1 MKSSISLL
9 TMASICICCLC
20 GCYDRYTGNFDTFPD
35 INNLPEGVVDYTGLT
50 EEDKQR
56 QLEYLKQLDEQ
67 KEPVYTI
74 NAGDKISIRVYSHP
88 DLIMESLVTPD
99 GAIGVM
105 FAGQVQV
112 AGLTLEEASEKIK
125 KIYGQYIKNPEL
137 GVFAIDVRSQT
148 ATIAGAV
155 NNPGMFVISN
165 GMRLADLFAKAG
177 GSAVRDF
184 DDQMLDA
191 ADFQNS
197 IIVRNGEILP
207 VNFSLA
213 IEKGDRW
220 HNVKLKKGD
229 YIYIAVRSETM
240 VSIIGSVHRPHK
252 RLWDQ
257 NLGVLE
263 MISSGL
269 GLKEEYWKYGII
281 IRGGMADPRFYRV
294 DIDGILQGKCANVRL
309 QPGDIVYVPHDNM
322 SEYNVFV
329 RKLLPTAQFLSTFTA
344 PALHFID

>member
-1 MKSSISLL
+1 MKKFFLQSLVFCGMMFL
-9 TMASICICCLC
+9 S
-20 GCYDRYTGNFDTFPD
+20 GCYDRYTGNFDQFPD
-35 INNLPEGVVDYTGLT
+35 IHNLPEGVVDQAGLT
-50 EEDKQR
+50 DDDKRR
-56 QLEYLKQLDEQ
+56 QLELLKKLDAQ
-67 KEPVYTI
+67 KEPVYRI
-74 NAGDKISIRVYSHP
+74 NAGDKISIRVYNHP

-112 AGLTLEEASEKIK
+112 AGLTLEEASQKIK
-125 KIYGQYIKNPEL
+125 KIYSKYIKNPEL

-148 ATIAGAV
+148 ATIAGAI

-191 ADFQNS
+191 ADFRNS
-197 IIVRNGEILP
+197 IIVRDGKILP
-207 VNFSLA
+207 VNFAKA
-213 IEKGDRW
+213 IEQGDRW

-229 YIYIAVRSETM
+229 YIYIAVRSEAM
-240 VSIIGSVHRPHK
+240 VSIIGSINRPHK

-263 MISSGL
+263 LISSGL
-269 GLKEEYWKYGII
+269 GLKEQYYKHAVI
-281 IRGGMADPRFYRV
+281 IRGGMDDPRFYRV
-294 DIDGILQGKCANVRL
+294 DLDGILHGRCANVRL
-309 QPGDIVYVPHDNM
+309 QPGDVVYVPHDNI

-329 RKLLPTAQFLSTFTA
+329 RKLLPTAQFLSTFTFPVINFA
-344 PALHFID
+344 N

>member
-1 MKSSISLL
+1 MKKLFLFVSLL
-9 TMASICICCLC
+9 CALAVLT
-20 GCYDRYTGNFDTFPD
+20 GCYNRFTGNFDQFPD
-35 INNLPEGVVDYTGLT
+35 INNLPSGVVDHAGLT
-50 EEDKQR
+50 DEDRHR
-56 QLEYLKQLDEQ
+56 QLKFLQKLDEQ
-67 KEPVYTI
+67 KEPVYRI
-74 NAGDKISIRVYSHP
+74 NAGDKISIRVYNHP

-112 AGLTLEEASEKIK
+112 AGLTLEEASKKIK

-197 IIVRNGEILP
+197 IIVRDGKILP

-229 YIYIAVRSETM
+229 YIYIAVRSEVM
-240 VSIIGSVHRPHK
+240 VSIIGSINRPHK
-252 RLWDQ
+252 RLWDN

-263 MISSGL
+263 LVSSGL
-269 GLKEEYWKYGII
+269 GLKEQYWKYGVI
-281 IRGGMADPRFYRV
+281 IRGGMANPRFYRV
-294 DIDGILQGKCANVRL
+294 DLDGILQGRCANVRL
-309 QPGDIVYVPHDNM
+309 QPGDVVYVPHDNI
-322 SEYNVFV
+322 SEYNVFI
-329 RKLLPTAQFLSTFTA
+329 RKLLPTAQLLSTFTF
-344 PALHFID
+344 PVLNLAL

>member
-1 MKSSISLL
+1 MKKLLVFFAVLAGIVSL
-9 TMASICICCLC
+9 S
-20 GCYDRYTGNFDTFPD
+20 GCYDRYTGNFEDFPD
-35 INNLPEGVVDYTGLT
+35 INNLPSGVVDQAGLT
-50 EEDKQR
+50 DEDKRR
-56 QLEYLKQLDEQ
+56 QLEFLKKLDEQ
-67 KEPVYTI
+67 KEPVYRI
-74 NAGDKISIRVYSHP
+74 NAGDKISIRVYNHP

-125 KIYGQYIKNPEL
+125 KIYGKYIKNPEL

-148 ATIAGAV
+148 ATISGAV

-191 ADFQNS
+191 ADYQNS
-197 IIVRNGEILP
+197 IIVRNGKILP

-213 IEKGDRW
+213 IERGDRW

-229 YIYIAVRSETM
+229 YIYIAVRSEAM
-240 VSIIGSVHRPHK
+240 VSIIGSINRPHK
-252 RLWDQ
+252 RLWDH
-257 NLGVLE
+257 NLGILE
-263 MISSGL
+263 LISSGL
-269 GLKEEYWKYGII
+269 GLKEQYWQYGVV
-281 IRGGMADPRFYRV
+281 IRGGMANPRFYRV
-294 DIDGILQGKCANVRL
+294 DIDGILQGRCANVRL
-309 QPGDIVYVPHDNM
+309 QPGDVVYIPHDNV

-329 RKLLPTAQFLSTFTA
+329 RKLLPSAQFLSTFTF
-344 PALHFID
+344 PALNFMN

>member
-1 MKSSISLL
+1 MKKSVLL
-9 TMASICICCLC
+9 AAVFSAAMLLS
-20 GCYDRYTGNFDTFPD
+20 GCYNRSTANFEDFPE
-35 INNLPEGVVDYTGLT
+35 ITNLPTGVVDQAGLT
-50 EEDKQR
+50 DEDKRR
-56 QLEYLKQLDEQ
+56 QLEFLKALDAQ
-67 KEPVYTI
+67 KEPVYRI

-125 KIYGQYIKNPEL
+125 KVYAQYIKNPEL

-197 IIVRNGEILP
+197 IIVRNGKILP

-213 IEKGDRW
+213 NEKGARW
-220 HNVKLKKGD
+220 HNAKLKKRD

-240 VSIIGSVHRPHK
+240 VSIIGSINRPHK
-252 RLWDQ
+252 RLLDQ

-263 MISSGL
+263 LISSGL
-269 GLKEEYWKYGII
+269 GLKEEHWKYGVI
-281 IRGGMADPRFYRV
+281 IRGGMENPRFYRF
-294 DIDGILQGKCANVRL
+294 DIDGILQGRCANVKL
-309 QPGDIVYVPHDNM
+309 QPGDVVYIPHDDV

-329 RKLLPTAQFLSTFTA
+329 RKMLPTAQFLSTFTF
-344 PALHFID
+344 PALNFVQ

>member
-1 MKSSISLL
+1 MCS
-9 TMASICICCLC
+9 
-20 GCYDRYTGNFDTFPD
+20 
-35 INNLPEGVVDYTGLT
+35 
-50 EEDKQR
+50 
-56 QLEYLKQLDEQ
+56 
-67 KEPVYTI
+67 
-74 NAGDKISIRVYSHP
+74 
-88 DLIMESLVTPD
+88 MESLVTPD

-125 KIYGQYIKNPEL
+125 KVYAQYIKNPEL

-197 IIVRNGEILP
+197 IIVRNGKILP

-220 HNVKLKKGD
+220 HNVKLKKAT
-229 YIYIAVRSETM
+229 I
-240 VSIIGSVHRPHK
+240 SISP
-252 RLWDQ
+252 
-257 NLGVLE
+257 
-263 MISSGL
+263 S
-269 GLKEEYWKYGII
+269 
-281 IRGGMADPRFYRV
+281 
-294 DIDGILQGKCANVRL
+294 
-309 QPGDIVYVPHDNM
+309 
-322 SEYNVFV
+322 V
-329 RKLLPTAQFLSTFTA
+329 RKSCAASSAASTARTSGSGITIWVFWNSSPPDWDLKKSTGSTA
-344 PALHFID
+344 

>member
-1 MKSSISLL
+1 MLISLL
-9 TMASICICCLC
+9 SLFVLC
-20 GCYDRYTGNFDTFPD
+20 GCYNRSTVNFSDFPD
-35 INNLPEGVVDYTGLT
+35 INNLPSGVIDYSGLT
-50 EEDKQR
+50 EEDKRR
-56 QLEYLKQLDEQ
+56 QLEFLKKLDAQ
-67 KEPVYTI
+67 QEPVYRI

-125 KIYGQYIKNPEL
+125 KVYAQYIKNPEL

-191 ADFQNS
+191 ADYQNS
-197 IIVRNGEILP
+197 IIVRNGKILP

-213 IEKGDRW
+213 IERGDRW

-229 YIYIAVRSETM
+229 YIYIAVRSEAM
-240 VSIIGSVHRPHK
+240 VSIIGSITRPHK

-263 MISSGL
+263 LISSGL
-269 GLKEEYWKYGII
+269 GLKEQYWQYGII
-281 IRGGMADPRFYRV
+281 IRGGMENPRFYRI
-294 DIDGILQGKCANVRL
+294 DLDGIMQGRCANVRL
-309 QPGDIVYVPHDNM
+309 QPGDVVYVPHDNI
-322 SEYNVFV
+322 SEYNVFI
-329 RKLLPTAQFLSTFTA
+329 RKLLPTAQFLSTFTF
-344 PALHFID
+344 PALNFVK

>member
-1 MKSSISLL
+1 MKKFFLQSLVFC
-9 TMASICICCLC
+9 TMIFLS
-20 GCYDRYTGNFDTFPD
+20 GCYDRYTGNFDQFPD
-35 INNLPEGVVDYTGLT
+35 IHNLPDGVVDQAGLT
-50 EEDKQR
+50 DDDKRR
-56 QLEYLKQLDEQ
+56 QLELLKQLDAQ
-67 KEPVYTI
+67 KEPVYRI
-74 NAGDKISIRVYSHP
+74 NAGDKISIRVYNHP

-112 AGLTLEEASEKIK
+112 AGLTLEEASQKIK
-125 KIYGQYIKNPEL
+125 KVYAKYIKNPEL

-148 ATIAGAV
+148 ATIAGAI

-197 IIVRNGEILP
+197 ILVRDGKILP
-207 VNFSLA
+207 VNFAKA
-213 IEKGDRW
+213 IEQGDRW

-229 YIYIAVRSETM
+229 YIYIAVRSEAM
-240 VSIIGSVHRPHK
+240 VSIIGSINRPHK

-263 MISSGL
+263 LISSGL
-269 GLKEEYWKYGII
+269 GLKEQYYKYAVI
-281 IRGGMADPRFYRV
+281 IRGGMDDPRFYRV
-294 DIDGILQGKCANVRL
+294 DLDGILHGRCANVRL
-309 QPGDIVYVPHDNM
+309 QPGDVVYVPHDNI

-329 RKLLPTAQFLSTFTA
+329 RKLLPTSQFLSTFTF
-344 PALHFID
+344 PVINFVN

>member
-1 MKSSISLL
+1 MKKYLL
-9 TMASICICCLC
+9 FLPLILFLT
-20 GCYDRYTGNFDTFPD
+20 GCYNRFTGNFDCFPD
-35 INNLPEGVVDYTGLT
+35 INNLPSGVVDQSGLT
-50 EEDKQR
+50 DEDKRR
-56 QLEYLKQLDEQ
+56 QLEFLKSLDAQ
-67 KEPVYTI
+67 KEPVYRI

-125 KIYGQYIKNPEL
+125 KVYAQYIKNPEL

-197 IIVRNGEILP
+197 IIVRNGKILP

-229 YIYIAVRSETM
+229 YIYIAVRSEVM
-240 VSIIGSVHRPHK
+240 CSIIGSINRPHK

-257 NLGVLE
+257 NLGILE
-263 MISSGL
+263 LISSGL
-269 GLKEEYWKYGII
+269 GLKEEHWQYGVI
-281 IRGGMADPRFYRV
+281 IRGGMANPRFYRV
-294 DIDGILQGKCANVRL
+294 DIDGILQGRCANVRL
-309 QPGDIVYVPHDNM
+309 QPGDVVYIPHDNI

-329 RKLLPTAQFLSTFTA
+329 RKLLPSAQFLSTFTF
-344 PALHFID
+344 PALNFIQ

>member
-1 MKSSISLL
+1 MKKLLVFFAVLAGIVSL
-9 TMASICICCLC
+9 S
-20 GCYDRYTGNFDTFPD
+20 GCYDRYTGNFEDFPD
-35 INNLPEGVVDYTGLT
+35 INNLPSGVVDQAGLT
-50 EEDKQR
+50 DEDKRR
-56 QLEYLKQLDEQ
+56 QLEFLKKLDEQ
-67 KEPVYTI
+67 KEPVYRI
-74 NAGDKISIRVYSHP
+74 NAGDKISIRVYNHP

-112 AGLTLEEASEKIK
+112 AGLTLVEASEKIK
-125 KIYGQYIKNPEL
+125 KIYGKYIKNPEL

-148 ATIAGAV
+148 ATISGAV

-191 ADFQNS
+191 ADYQNS
-197 IIVRNGEILP
+197 IIVRNGKILP

-213 IEKGDRW
+213 IERGDRW

-229 YIYIAVRSETM
+229 YIYIAVRSEAM
-240 VSIIGSVHRPHK
+240 VSIIGSINRPHK
-252 RLWDQ
+252 RLWDH
-257 NLGVLE
+257 NLGILE
-263 MISSGL
+263 LISSGL
-269 GLKEEYWKYGII
+269 GLKEQYWQYGVV
-281 IRGGMADPRFYRV
+281 IRGGMANPRFYRV
-294 DIDGILQGKCANVRL
+294 DIDGILQGRCANVRL
-309 QPGDIVYVPHDNM
+309 QPGDVVYIPHDNV

-329 RKLLPTAQFLSTFTA
+329 RKLLPSAQFLSTFTF
-344 PALHFID
+344 PALNFIN

>member
-1 MKSSISLL
+1 MKKYLNLLLLSLAVSL
-9 TMASICICCLC
+9 FQ
-20 GCYDRYTGNFDTFPD
+20 GCYNRYTGNFEQFPE
-35 INNLPEGVVDYTGLT
+35 ITNLPSGIVDQSGLT
-50 EEDKQR
+50 DEDKRR
-56 QLEYLKQLDEQ
+56 QLEFLKKLDEQ
-67 KEPVYTI
+67 KEPVDRI
-74 NAGDKISIRVYSHP
+74 NAGDKISIRVYNHP

-125 KIYGQYIKNPEL
+125 KIYAQYIKNPEL

-148 ATIAGAV
+148 ATIAGAI

-197 IIVRNGEILP
+197 IIVRNGKILP

-240 VSIIGSVHRPHK
+240 VSIIGSINRPHK

-257 NLGVLE
+257 NLGILE
-263 MISSGL
+263 LVSSGL
-269 GLKEEYWKYGII
+269 GLKEQYWQYGVI
-281 IRGGMADPRFYRV
+281 IRGGMENPRFYRF
-294 DIDGILQGKCANVRL
+294 DIDGIMQGRCANVRL
-309 QPGDIVYVPHDNM
+309 QPGDVVYIPHDNI

-329 RKLLPTAQFLSTFTA
+329 RKLLPTAQFLGTFTG
-344 PALHFID
+344 PVFNVLF

>member
-1 MKSSISLL
+1 MMKKYLVLLISIVITEFMS
-9 TMASICICCLC
+9 
-20 GCYDRYTGNFDTFPD
+20 GCYNRFTGNFDRFPD
-35 INNLPEGVVDYTGLT
+35 INNLPSGVVDQAGLT
-50 EEDKQR
+50 DEDKRR
-56 QLEYLKQLDEQ
+56 QLEYLKKLDEQ
-67 KEPVYTI
+67 KEPVYRI
-74 NAGDKISIRVYSHP
+74 NAGDKISIRVYNHP

-125 KIYGQYIKNPEL
+125 KVYAQYIKNPEL

-191 ADFQNS
+191 ADYQNS

-229 YIYIAVRSETM
+229 YIYIAVRSEAM
-240 VSIIGSVHRPHK
+240 VSIIGSIHRPHK

-257 NLGVLE
+257 NLGILE
-263 MISSGL
+263 LVSSGM
-269 GLKEEYWKYGII
+269 GLKEEHWQYGVV
-281 IRGGMADPRFYRV
+281 IRGGMENPRFYRV
-294 DIDGILQGKCANVRL
+294 DIDGIMQGRCANVRL
-309 QPGDIVYVPHDNM
+309 QPGDVVYVPHDNI

-329 RKLLPTAQFLSTFTA
+329 RKLLPTAQFLGTFTG
-344 PALHFID
+344 PVFNVLF

>member
-1 MKSSISLL
+1 MKKLFLMLS
-9 TMASICICCLC
+9 AICAVVSFT
-20 GCYDRYTGNFDTFPD
+20 GCYNRFTANYNDFPD
-35 INNLPEGVVDYTGLT
+35 INNLPSGVVDQSGLT
-50 EEDKQR
+50 DEDKRR
-56 QLEYLKQLDEQ
+56 QLEFLKKLDEQ
-67 KEPVYTI
+67 KEPVYRI
-74 NAGDKISIRVYSHP
+74 NAGDKISIRVYNHP

-125 KIYGQYIKNPEL
+125 KIYAQYIKNPEL

-155 NNPGMFVISN
+155 NNPGMFVIAN

-197 IIVRNGEILP
+197 IIVRNGKILP

-229 YIYIAVRSETM
+229 YIYIAVRSEAM
-240 VSIIGSVHRPHK
+240 CSIIGSINRPHK

-257 NLGVLE
+257 NLGILE
-263 MISSGL
+263 LISSGL
-269 GLKEEYWKYGII
+269 GLKEQYWKYGVV
-281 IRGGMADPRFYRV
+281 IRGGMDNPRFYRV

-309 QPGDIVYVPHDNM
+309 QPGDVVYIPQDDI
-322 SEYNVFV
+322 SEYNVFI
-329 RKLLPTAQFLSTFTA
+329 RKIMPSAQLIGTFTF
-344 PALHFID
+344 PLLNFVQ

>member
-1 MKSSISLL
+1 MKKIILPFLFCMALTVVSSS
-9 TMASICICCLC
+9 
-20 GCYDRYTGNFDTFPD
+20 CYNRYTANFDQFPD
-35 INNLPEGVVDYTGLT
+35 INNLPSGVVDQSGFTD
-50 EEDKQR
+50 EDKRR
-56 QLEYLKQLDEQ
+56 QTEFLKQLDAQ
-67 KEPVYTI
+67 KEPVYRI
-74 NAGDKISIRVYSHP
+74 NAGDKISIRVYNHP

-112 AGLTLEEASEKIK
+112 AGLTLEEASQKIK

-191 ADFQNS
+191 ADYQNS
-197 IIVRNGEILP
+197 IIVRNGKVLP

-229 YIYIAVRSETM
+229 YIYIAVRSEVM
-240 VSIIGSVHRPHK
+240 VSIIGSIQRPHK

-257 NLGVLE
+257 NLGILE
-263 MISSGL
+263 LISSGL
-269 GLKEEYWKYGII
+269 GLKEEHWQYGII
-281 IRGGMADPRFYRV
+281 IRGGMANPRFYRI
-294 DIDGILQGKCANVRL
+294 DIDGILQGRCANVRL
-309 QPGDIVYVPHDNM
+309 QPGDVVYIPHDDI
-322 SEYNVFV
+322 SENNVFV
-329 RKLLPTAQFLSTFTA
+329 RKLLPSAQLLVTYTF
-344 PALHFID
+344 PALNFVK

>member
-1 MKSSISLL
+1 MKRVFLPVFMLWGIFTL
-9 TMASICICCLC
+9 T
-20 GCYDRYTGNFDTFPD
+20 GCYNRYTGNFDDFPD
-35 INNLPEGVVDYTGLT
+35 INNLPSGVVDQSGLT
-50 EEDKQR
+50 DEDKRR
-56 QLEYLKQLDEQ
+56 QLEFLKKLDEQ
-67 KEPVYTI
+67 KEPVYRI

-125 KIYGQYIKNPEL
+125 KVYAQYIKNPEL

-197 IIVRNGEILP
+197 IIVRNGKILP

-229 YIYIAVRSETM
+229 YIYIAVRSEAM
-240 VSIIGSVHRPHK
+240 CSIIGSINRPHK

-257 NLGVLE
+257 NLGILE
-263 MISSGL
+263 LISSGL
-269 GLKEEYWKYGII
+269 GLKEQYWQYGVI
-281 IRGGMADPRFYRV
+281 IRGGMENPRFYRV
-294 DIDGILQGKCANVRL
+294 DIDGIMQGRCANVRL
-309 QPGDIVYVPHDNM
+309 QPGDVVYIPHDNI

-329 RKLLPTAQFLSTFTA
+329 RKLLPTAQFLGTFTG
-344 PALHFID
+344 PVFNVLF

>member
-1 MKSSISLL
+1 MKKTLYFMALL
-9 TMASICICCLC
+9 SCVCTLC
-20 GCYDRYTGNFDTFPD
+20 GCYNRSTGNFDQFPE
-35 INNLPEGVVDYTGLT
+35 ITNLPTGVVDQAGLT
-50 EEDKQR
+50 NEDKRR
-56 QLEYLKQLDEQ
+56 QLEFLKQLDAQ
-67 KEPVYTI
+67 QEPVYRI

-105 FAGQVQV
+105 FAGQIQV
-112 AGLTLEEASEKIK
+112 AGLTLEEASEKVK
-125 KIYGQYIKNPEL
+125 KIYSKYIKNPEL

-191 ADFQNS
+191 ADYQNS
-197 IIVRNGEILP
+197 IIVRNGKILP

-229 YIYIAVRSETM
+229 YIYIAVRSEVM
-240 VSIIGSVHRPHK
+240 VSIIGSINRPHK

-257 NLGVLE
+257 NLGILE
-263 MISSGL
+263 LISSGL
-269 GLKEEYWKYGII
+269 GLKEQYWQYGVI
-281 IRGGMADPRFYRV
+281 IRGGMENPRFYRV
-294 DIDGILQGKCANVRL
+294 DIDGIMQGRCANVRL
-309 QPGDIVYVPHDNM
+309 QPGDVVYIPHDNV

-329 RKLLPTAQFLSTFTA
+329 RKILPTAQFLSTFTF
-344 PALHFID
+344 PALNLMP

>member
-1 MKSSISLL
+1 MKKLQLL
-9 TMASICICCLC
+9 FLVATMVNLC
-20 GCYDRYTGNFDTFPD
+20 GCYNRYTGNFDEFPD
-35 INNLPEGVVDYTGLT
+35 INDLPSGVVDHAGLT
-50 EEDKQR
+50 EEDKRR
-56 QLEYLKQLDEQ
+56 QLEYLKFLDEQ
-67 KEPVYTI
+67 KEPIYRI
-74 NAGDKISIRVYSHP
+74 NAGDKISIRVYNHP

-125 KIYGQYIKNPEL
+125 GIYAQYIKNPEL
-137 GVFAIDVRSQT
+137 GVFAIDVRSET
-148 ATIAGAV
+148 VTIAGAV
-155 NNPGMFVISN
+155 NNPGMFTITN

-191 ADFQNS
+191 ADYQNS

-213 IEKGDRW
+213 IEKGDRY

-229 YIYIAVRSETM
+229 YIYIAVRSEAM
-240 VSIIGSVHRPHK
+240 VSIIGSINRPHK

-257 NLGVLE
+257 NLGILE
-263 MISSGL
+263 LISSGL
-269 GLKEEYWKYGII
+269 GTKEEHWQYGVI
-281 IRGGMADPRFYRV
+281 IRGGVENPRFYRF
-294 DIDGILQGKCANVRL
+294 DLDGMLQGRCANVRL
-309 QPGDIVYVPHDNM
+309 QPGDVVYIPHDNI

-329 RKLLPTAQFLSTFTA
+329 RKLLPTAQFISTFTI
-344 PALHFID
+344 PVVNLLW

>member
-1 MKSSISLL
+1 MKKLFFSALL
-9 TMASICICCLC
+9 LLSVCTLT
-20 GCYDRYTGNFDTFPD
+20 GCYNRFTANFDQFPD
-35 INNLPEGVVDYTGLT
+35 ITNIPSGVVDQAGLT
-50 EEDKQR
+50 DEDKRR
-56 QLEYLKQLDEQ
+56 QLELLKKIDQQ
-67 KEPVYTI
+67 QEPVYRI
-74 NAGDKISIRVYSHP
+74 NAGDKISIRVYNHP

-125 KIYGQYIKNPEL
+125 KIYAQYIKNPEL

-191 ADFQNS
+191 ADYQNS
-197 IIVRNGEILP
+197 IIVRDGKVLP
-207 VNFSLA
+207 VNFALA

-229 YIYIAVRSETM
+229 YIYIAVRSEAM
-240 VSIIGSVHRPHK
+240 CSIIGSINRPHK

-263 MISSGL
+263 LISSGL
-269 GLKEEYWKYGII
+269 GLKEQYWKYGII
-281 IRGGMADPRFYRV
+281 IRGGMENPRLYRFDV
-294 DIDGILQGKCANVRL
+294 DGILQGRRANVRL
-309 QPGDIVYVPHDNM
+309 QPGDVVYIPHDDI
-322 SEYNVFV
+322 SEYNVFI
-329 RKLLPTAQFLSTFTA
+329 RKILPSAQLIGTFTF
-344 PALHFID
+344 PLLNFVQ

>member
-1 MKSSISLL
+1 MKKTLYLL
-9 TMASICICCLC
+9 TLLSCVCTLC
-20 GCYDRYTGNFDTFPD
+20 GCYNRSTANFDQFPE
-35 INNLPEGVVDYTGLT
+35 ITNLPTGVVDQAGLT
-50 EEDKQR
+50 EEDKRR
-56 QLEYLKQLDEQ
+56 QLEYLKQLDAQ
-67 KEPVYTI
+67 QEPVYRI
-74 NAGDKISIRVYSHP
+74 NAGDKISIRVYNHP

-125 KIYGQYIKNPEL
+125 KVYAKYIKNPEL

-197 IIVRNGEILP
+197 IYVRNGKMLP
-207 VNFSLA
+207 INFSLA

-229 YIYIAVRSETM
+229 YIYIAVRSEVM
-240 VSIIGSVHRPHK
+240 VSIIGSINRPHK

-257 NLGVLE
+257 NLGILE
-263 MISSGL
+263 LISSGL
-269 GLKEEYWKYGII
+269 GLKEQYWQYGII
-281 IRGGMADPRFYRV
+281 IRGGMENPRFYRV
-294 DIDGILQGKCANVRL
+294 GIDGIIQGRCANVRL
-309 QPGDIVYVPHDNM
+309 EPGDVVYIPHDNV

-329 RKLLPTAQFLSTFTA
+329 RKLLPTAQFLSTFTF
-344 PALHFID
+344 PALNFVK

>member
-1 MKSSISLL
+1 MLISLL
-9 TMASICICCLC
+9 SLFVLC
-20 GCYDRYTGNFDTFPD
+20 GCYNRSTANFSDFPD
-35 INNLPEGVVDYTGLT
+35 INNLPSGVIDYSGLT
-50 EEDKQR
+50 EEDKRR
-56 QLEYLKQLDEQ
+56 QLEFLKKLDAQ
-67 KEPVYTI
+67 QEPVYRI

-125 KIYGQYIKNPEL
+125 KVYAQYIKNPEL

-191 ADFQNS
+191 ADYQNS
-197 IIVRNGEILP
+197 IIVRNGKILP

-213 IEKGDRW
+213 IERGDRW

-229 YIYIAVRSETM
+229 YIYIAVRSEAM
-240 VSIIGSVHRPHK
+240 VSIIGSITRPHK

-263 MISSGL
+263 LISSGL
-269 GLKEEYWKYGII
+269 GLKEQYWQYGII
-281 IRGGMADPRFYRV
+281 IRGGMENPRFYRI
-294 DIDGILQGKCANVRL
+294 DLDGIMQGRCANVRL
-309 QPGDIVYVPHDNM
+309 QPGDVVYVPHDNI
-322 SEYNVFV
+322 SEYNVFI
-329 RKLLPTAQFLSTFTA
+329 RKLLPTAQFLSTFTF
-344 PALHFID
+344 PALNFVK

>member
-1 MKSSISLL
+1 MKRLFLPILMLWGILSL
-9 TMASICICCLC
+9 T
-20 GCYDRYTGNFDTFPD
+20 GCYNRYSGNFEQFPD
-35 INNLPEGVVDYTGLT
+35 INNLPSGVVDHSGLT
-50 EEDKQR
+50 DEDKRR
-56 QLEYLKQLDEQ
+56 QLEFLKKLDEQ
-67 KEPVYTI
+67 QEPVYRI
-74 NAGDKISIRVYSHP
+74 NAGDKISIRVYNHP

-125 KIYGQYIKNPEL
+125 KIYAQYIKNPEL

-191 ADFQNS
+191 ADYQNS
-197 IIVRNGEILP
+197 IIVRDGKVLP

-229 YIYIAVRSETM
+229 YIYIAVRSEAM
-240 VSIIGSVHRPHK
+240 CSIIGSINRPHK

-257 NLGVLE
+257 NLGILE
-263 MISSGL
+263 LISSGL
-269 GLKEEYWKYGII
+269 GLKEQYWQYGVI
-281 IRGGMADPRFYRV
+281 IRGGMENPRFYRV
-294 DIDGILQGKCANVRL
+294 DIDGIMQGRCANVRL
-309 QPGDIVYVPHDNM
+309 QPGDVVYIPHDDV

-329 RKLLPTAQFLSTFTA
+329 RKLLPSAQFLSTFTF
-344 PALHFID
+344 PALNFIQ

>member
-1 MKSSISLL
+1 MKKILHLL
-9 TMASICICCLC
+9 FLGFTLAVFS
-20 GCYDRYTGNFDTFPD
+20 GCDNRYTGNFEQFPE
-35 INNLPEGVVDYTGLT
+35 ITNLPSGVVDQAGLT
-50 EEDKQR
+50 DEDKRR
-56 QLEYLKQLDEQ
+56 QLEFLKKLDEQ
-67 KEPVYTI
+67 KEPVYRI
-74 NAGDKISIRVYSHP
+74 NAGDKISIRVYNHP

-125 KIYGQYIKNPEL
+125 KIYAQYIKNPEL

-197 IIVRNGEILP
+197 IIVRNGKILP

-229 YIYIAVRSETM
+229 YIYIAVRSEAM
-240 VSIIGSVHRPHK
+240 CSIIGSINRPHK

-257 NLGVLE
+257 NLGILE
-263 MISSGL
+263 LISSGL
-269 GLKEEYWKYGII
+269 GLKEQYWKYGVI
-281 IRGGMADPRFYRV
+281 IRGGMENPRFYRV

-309 QPGDIVYVPHDNM
+309 QPGDVVYIPHDNI
-322 SEYNVFV
+322 SEYNVFI
-329 RKLLPTAQFLSTFTA
+329 RKIMPSAQLIGSFTF
-344 PALHFID
+344 PMLNFVK

>member
-1 MKSSISLL
+1 MKKLLVFFAVLAGIVSL
-9 TMASICICCLC
+9 S
-20 GCYDRYTGNFDTFPD
+20 GCYDRYTGNFEDFPD
-35 INNLPEGVVDYTGLT
+35 INNLPSGVVDQAGLT
-50 EEDKQR
+50 DEDKRR
-56 QLEYLKQLDEQ
+56 QLEFLKKLDEQ
-67 KEPVYTI
+67 KEPVYRI
-74 NAGDKISIRVYSHP
+74 NAGDKISIRVYNHP

-112 AGLTLEEASEKIK
+112 AGLTLVEASEKIK
-125 KIYGQYIKNPEL
+125 KIYGKYIKNPEL

-148 ATIAGAV
+148 ATISGAV

-191 ADFQNS
+191 ADYQNS
-197 IIVRNGEILP
+197 IIVRNGKILP

-213 IEKGDRW
+213 IERGDRW

-229 YIYIAVRSETM
+229 YIYIAVRSEAM
-240 VSIIGSVHRPHK
+240 VSIIGSINRPHK
-252 RLWDQ
+252 RLWDH
-257 NLGVLE
+257 NLGILE
-263 MISSGL
+263 LISSGL
-269 GLKEEYWKYGII
+269 GLKEQYWQYGVV
-281 IRGGMADPRFYRV
+281 IRGGMANPRFYRV
-294 DIDGILQGKCANVRL
+294 DIDGILQGRCANVRL
-309 QPGDIVYVPHDNM
+309 QPGDVVYIPHDNV

-329 RKLLPTAQFLSTFTA
+329 RKLLPSAQFLSTFTF
-344 PALHFID
+344 PALNFMN

>member
-1 MKSSISLL
+1 MKRSFLSLIML
-9 TMASICICCLC
+9 YGMIVFN
-20 GCYDRYTGNFDTFPD
+20 GCYNRFTGNFDQFPEVT
-35 INNLPEGVVDYTGLT
+35 NLPSGVVDHAGLT
-50 EEDKQR
+50 DEDKRR
-56 QLEYLKQLDEQ
+56 QLELLKALDAQ
-67 KEPVYTI
+67 KEPVYRI

-125 KIYGQYIKNPEL
+125 KVYAQYIKNPEL
-137 GVFAIDVRSQT
+137 GVFAIDVKSQT
-148 ATIAGAV
+148 ATISGAV
-155 NNPGMFVISN
+155 NNPGMFVITN

-197 IIVRNGEILP
+197 IIVRDGKILP

-229 YIYIAVRSETM
+229 YIYIAVRSEIM
-240 VSIIGSVHRPHK
+240 CSIIGSINRPHK

-263 MISSGL
+263 LISSGL
-269 GLKEEYWKYGII
+269 GVKEEYWQYGVI
-281 IRGGMADPRFYRV
+281 IRGGMENPRFYRV
-294 DIDGILQGKCANVRL
+294 DIDGILQGRCANVKL
-309 QPGDIVYVPHDNM
+309 QPGDVVYIPHDNI

-329 RKLLPTAQFLSTFTA
+329 RKLLPSAQFLSTFTF
-344 PALHFID
+344 PALNFMQ

>member
-1 MKSSISLL
+1 MKKYFLL
-9 TMASICICCLC
+9 LFAITALCCLN
-20 GCYDRYTGNFDTFPD
+20 GCYNRYTGNFDEFPD
-35 INNLPEGVVDYTGLT
+35 INNLPSGVVNHAGLT
-50 EEDKQR
+50 EEDKRR
-56 QLEYLKQLDEQ
+56 QLEFLKDLDKQ
-67 KEPVYTI
+67 KEPVYRI
-74 NAGDKISIRVYSHP
+74 NAGDKISIRVYNHP

-112 AGLTLEEASEKIK
+112 AGLTLEEASLKIK
-125 KIYGQYIKNPEL
+125 KVYGQYIKNPEL

-197 IIVRNGEILP
+197 IIVRNGKILP

-229 YIYIAVRSETM
+229 YIYIAVRSEVM
-240 VSIIGSVHRPHK
+240 CSIIGSINRPHK

-257 NLGVLE
+257 NLGILE
-263 MISSGL
+263 LISSGL
-269 GLKEEYWKYGII
+269 GLKEEHWQYGVI
-281 IRGGMADPRFYRV
+281 IRGGMANPRFYRV
-294 DIDGILQGKCANVRL
+294 DIDGILQGRCANVLL
-309 QPGDIVYVPHDNM
+309 QPGDVVYVPHDNI
-322 SEYNVFV
+322 SEYNVFI
-329 RKLLPTAQFLSTFTA
+329 RKLLPSAQIIGTFTF
-344 PALHFID
+344 PALNFVK

>member
-1 MKSSISLL
+1 MKNSLIL
-9 TMASICICCLC
+9 LMVLFTFCMVC
-20 GCYDRYTGNFDTFPD
+20 GCYNRSTGNFNSFPD
-35 INNLPEGVVDYTGLT
+35 IHNLPSGVVDQAGLT
-50 EEDKQR
+50 EEDKRR
-56 QLEYLKQLDEQ
+56 QLEFLKQLDAQ
-67 KEPVYTI
+67 KEPVYRI
-74 NAGDKISIRVYSHP
+74 NAGDKISIRVYNHP

-125 KIYGQYIKNPEL
+125 NIYSKYIKNPEL

-148 ATIAGAV
+148 ATISGAV

-191 ADFQNS
+191 ADYQNS
-197 IIVRNGEILP
+197 IIVRDGKILP
-207 VNFSLA
+207 VNISLA

-240 VSIIGSVHRPHK
+240 VSIIGSITRPHK

-263 MISSGL
+263 LISSGL
-269 GLKEEYWKYGII
+269 GLKDEYWQYGVI
-281 IRGGMADPRFYRV
+281 IRGGMENPRFYRI
-294 DIDGILQGKCANVRL
+294 DIDGILQGRCANVRL
-309 QPGDIVYVPHDNM
+309 QPGDVVYIPHDNI

-329 RKLLPTAQFLSTFTA
+329 RKLLPSAQFLSTFTF
-344 PALHFID
+344 PALNFMK

>member
-1 MKSSISLL
+1 MKKMFSLMIVLYGMIFL
-9 TMASICICCLC
+9 T
-20 GCYDRYTGNFDTFPD
+20 GCYNRYTGNFDHFPD
-35 INNLPEGVVDYTGLT
+35 IHNLPSGVVDQSGLT
-50 EEDKQR
+50 EEDRRR
-56 QLEYLKQLDEQ
+56 QLEYLRALDAQ
-67 KEPVYTI
+67 QEPVYRI
-74 NAGDKISIRVYSHP
+74 NAGDKISIRVYNHP

-99 GAIGVM
+99 GAIGIM
-105 FAGQVQV
+105 FAGQIQV
-112 AGLTLEEASEKIK
+112 AGLTLEEASERIK
-125 KIYGQYIKNPEL
+125 AVYAQYIKNPEL

-155 NNPGMFVISN
+155 NNPGMFVITN

-197 IIVRNGEILP
+197 IIVRDGEILP

-213 IEKGDRW
+213 IERGDRW

-229 YIYIAVRSETM
+229 YIYIAVRSEVM
-240 VSIIGSVHRPHK
+240 VSIIGSINRPHK

-263 MISSGL
+263 LISSGL
-269 GLKEEYWKYGII
+269 GLKEEHWQYGVI
-281 IRGGMADPRFYRV
+281 IRGGMENPRFYRV
-294 DIDGILQGKCANVRL
+294 DIDGILQGRCGNVRL
-309 QPGDIVYVPHDNM
+309 QPGDVVYIPHDNI

-329 RKLLPTAQFLSTFTA
+329 RKLLPTAQLLSTFTF
-344 PALHFID
+344 PALNFIQ

>member
-1 MKSSISLL
+1 MKKSLYSLL
-9 TMASICICCLC
+9 FLLNLCFLC
-20 GCYDRYTGNFDTFPD
+20 GCYDRYTGNFDQFPD
-35 INNLPEGVVDYTGLT
+35 INNLPSGVVDQSGMTD
-50 EEDKQR
+50 EDKRR
-56 QLEYLKQLDEQ
+56 QIEYLKQLDAQ
-67 KEPVYTI
+67 KEPVYRI

-105 FAGQVQV
+105 FAGQIQV

-125 KIYGQYIKNPEL
+125 NVYAQYIKNPEL

-148 ATIAGAV
+148 ATISGAV

-191 ADFQNS
+191 ADYQNS

-229 YIYIAVRSETM
+229 YIYIAVRSEAM
-240 VSIIGSVHRPHK
+240 VSIIGSIHRPHK

-263 MISSGL
+263 LISSGL
-269 GLKEEYWKYGII
+269 GLKEQYWKYGVI
-281 IRGGMADPRFYRV
+281 IRGGMDNPRFYRI
-294 DIDGILQGKCANVRL
+294 DIDGIMHGRCANVRL
-309 QPGDIVYVPHDNM
+309 QPGDVVYIPHDNI

-329 RKLLPTAQFLSTFTA
+329 RKLLPTSQFLSTFTF
-344 PALHFID
+344 PALNFIN